1 MNETEKLKLHN
12 FISLKFEDGLPFLSC
27 CLFLWPCVQ
36 FLPVLLVVWPFCIR
50 FCGLVYGSRVFAMP
64 WGKIVHVHR
73 IVLPLVTRL
82 DTSRL
87 LGRVAFRL
95 QPGWW
100 WSSCIFVSCKLS
112 LVTIRIT
119 QGYLFSLSPG
129 SSIWRELTRLGTRA
143 WKGLRLLLFLPVGSG
158 EGPDWNLRS
167 DASRNPAGDG

>member
-1 MNETEKLKLHN
+1 M
-12 FISLKFEDGLPFLSC
+12 
-27 CLFLWPCVQ
+27 
-36 FLPVLLVVWPFCIR
+36 
-50 FCGLVYGSRVFAMP
+50 
-64 WGKIVHVHR
+64 VHVHR
-73 IVLPLVTRL
+73 DRPPAGDPVGYI
-82 DTSRL
+82 RL
-87 LGRVAFRL
+87 LGMVSFRL

-100 WSSCIFVSCKLS
+100 WSSCILVSCKLS

-119 QGYLFSLSPG
+119 QRYLFSLSPG